1 MKYIWSIVKKVVK
14 AYSLEEKVISAVV
27 LLLLTFFMVR
37 SVFFLASPQSAFADN
52 SVYTEAEV
60 SNKPILINPLY
71 TDFSQANRDL
81 STLVFSGLLK
91 YDPMMRGFVDDLASL
106 KISENRQEYLF
117 TIRDNALWHDGKP
130 VTADDVIFTYGL
142 IQDEN
147 FQNPLLK
154 ANFQGV
160 RIEKVDEKSVKF
172 ILSSQNSF
180 FITNL
185 NVGILPKH
193 LLGEVPVGELMNNK
207 FNLQP
212 VGSGPYKVSSPVETE
227 NNGKQRVTLDK
238 FADFYAV
245 KPKISQ
251 VRFKI
256 YPDEDS
262 LLRDK
267 ASINVV
273 SRISG
278 KLSELVYDS
287 RFKTESYLL
296 PQYSAV
302 FFNTESSALKEQKV
316 RIALIKLVD
325 KDELI
330 KKLDNKIR
338 IDTPLLELDQKQWL
352 NKPGLAEANGAL
364 FDSGYKY
371 KKDDKG
377 NVLPGEIYRR
387 DKDGK
392 ELLMTLM
399 VRQYEDG
406 SAQAVEE
413 QNTTD
418 FLVDAWKKGGIKVE
432 IKILPEQDYLEAIR
446 TKKYDMILA
455 GQSMGYNLD
464 TFPFWHSSQIKEDG
478 LNLSNFRNLAADSQI
493 EKIRATFDKDE
504 KEDRQ
509 KKLADIISKE
519 APALFLYRPSYLF
532 LTDGKLKNF
541 KLENLSYISD
551 RFVNIA
557 DWCIGNEC
565 K

>member
-1 MKYIWSIVKKVVK
+1 MKNIWSIVIKVIK

-27 LLLLTFFMVR
+27 LLILAFFMFR
-37 SVFFLASPQSAFADN
+37 TAYFLVSPQSAFADS
-52 SVYTEAEV
+52 SVYTEGEV

-71 TDFSQANRDL
+71 TDYSQANRDL
-81 STLVFSGLLK
+81 CILVFSGLLK
-91 YDPMMRGFVDDLASL
+91 YDPMMKGFVDDLASL
-106 KISENRQEYLF
+106 KISEDRKEYLF
-117 TIRDNALWHDGKP
+117 QIRDNALWHDGQK
-130 VTADDVIFTYGL
+130 VTADDVMFTYGL

-160 RIEKVDEKSVKF
+160 KIEKVDERTVKF
-172 ILSSQNSF
+172 VLSSQNSF

-193 LLGEVPVGELMNNK
+193 ILAEVPVSEMLNNK

-212 VGSGPYKVSSPVETE
+212 VGSGTYKVTGPVETE
-227 NNGKQRVTLDK
+227 NNGKQKVSLEK
-238 FADFYAV
+238 FADYYAV

-256 YPDEDS
+256 FPDEES

-267 ASINVV
+267 ASVNVV

-278 KLSELVYDS
+278 KLFELLSDT
-287 RFKTESYLL
+287 RFKTENYQL

-302 FFNTESSALKEQKV
+302 FFNMESQILKQQKV
-316 RIALIKLVD
+316 RIAMIKLID
-325 KDELI
+325 KDELM
-330 KKLDNKIR
+330 KTLENKIR

-352 NKPGLAEANGAL
+352 NKPGLQEANGAL
-364 FDSGYKY
+364 FDSGYKF

-377 NVLPGEIYRR
+377 EILPGEIYRR
-387 DKDGK
+387 DKDEK
-392 ELLMTLM
+392 ELVISLV
-399 VRQYEDG
+399 VRQYEEG
-406 SAQAVEE
+406 SAQAAEI
-413 QNTTD
+413 NATAA
-418 FLVDAWKKGGIKVE
+418 FLVEAWKKGGIKVE
-432 IKILPEQDYLEAIR
+432 IKALPEQEYLEAIR
-446 TKKYDMILA
+446 TKTYDMILA

-493 EKIRATFDKDE
+493 EKIRSTFDKEE

-509 KKLADIISKE
+509 NKLADIISKE

-557 DWCIGNEC
+557 DWCIGSEC